1 MELEEC
7 TLKRKDISLSD
18 IAQAL
23 GVSKNAVSLAL
34 RGKSGV
40 SDELRQRVVDKAR
53 ELNYGVDG
61 GAARCIL
68 ALIPQRIA
76 LLGEGMFFQR
86 LSLHLNTYARSK
98 GAILVCVN
106 ITEQEE
112 AALVLQPMLS
122 LGSFQ
127 GVMTIGNLSHDYC
140 RKISECGLRYV
151 AVDHS
156 YSDLPVD
163 SVTTAN
169 ESGAYCLTKHLIA
182 CGHRRIQFI
191 GRPSRTASLFERWVG
206 FQHAMAEAG
215 LPVRRNLMIDAVS
228 HEHDS
233 ESEYP
238 LVERAL
244 DAMEEL
250 PTAFVC
256 GHDLTAKNVITVLG
270 GRGLRCPED
279 FSVVGFDDIQQP
291 SLVPLELT
299 TYRTPAGQIAATS
312 IDLLLGPRRSAPQKV
327 EIFGEIVHRS
337 SVKVLA

>member
-1 MELEEC
+1 M
-7 TLKRKDISLSD
+7 KHKSVSMSD

-34 RGKSGV
+34 RGRSGV
-40 SDELRQRVVDKAR
+40 SEALRRQIVEKAR
-53 ELNYGVDG
+53 EMDYAGSG
-61 GAARCIL
+61 GSSCCIL

-86 LSLHLNTYARSK
+86 LCLQLNTCARAK
-98 GAILVCVN
+98 DAILVCVN

-112 AALVLQPMLS
+112 ASLVFKPMLN
-122 LGSFQ
+122 LGTFQ
-127 GVMTIGNLSHDYC
+127 GVMTIGNLSREYC

-169 ESGAYCLTKHLIA
+169 ESGAYCLTKHLIE

-206 FQHAMAEAG
+206 FQHAMSEAG
-215 LPVRRNLMIDAVS
+215 LPIFHNLMTEAVS

-238 LVERAL
+238 LVVRAL
-244 DAMEEL
+244 EAMPEL

-256 GHDLTAKNVITVLG
+256 GHDLTAKNVVGALAR
-270 GRGLRCPED
+270 RGLRCPED
-279 FSVVGFDDIQQP
+279 FSIVGFDDIQQP
-291 SLVPLELT
+291 DLLPLELT
-299 TYRTPAGQIAATS
+299 TYRTPVSQIAETS
-312 IDLLLGPRRSAPQKV
+312 VELLLGPRHAAPQKI
-327 EIFGEIVHRS
+327 ELFGEIVRRS
-337 SVKVLA
+337 SVKPLA